1 MTIVNSPYLT
11 TKELAQL
18 LRLGERKIYDLAANG
33 EIPCVRAVG
42 KLLFPRD
49 EINAWLNDTRS
60 GPLMRPVTDIP
71 PIIAGSHD
79 PLLDW
84 ALRNAGSGLAGSF
97 DGSHDGLEKFAN
109 KQIAVCLLHIK
120 EDGEWNLPIAK
131 RMCRGEPAVLIE
143 FGVRERGIIVP
154 KGNPLNIASLHDFK
168 RRRVARRHDTAS
180 SQIMLTEMLEDVGLQ
195 PHLLFTGQKIAR
207 SEEDLAKTVKSGQA
221 EVGFGLKAVAEL
233 HGLDFI
239 PLVTERLDFLIWRKA
254 WFEPQFQKLWSFIQ
268 SDDFRTQ
275 GEAMTGYDL
284 TGLGTVLFNGGN

>member
-120 EDGEWNLPIAK
+120 EDGEWNLPICSLAHIHFTDFSL
-131 RMCRGEPAVLIE
+131 CSDVA
-143 FGVRERGIIVP
+143 
-154 KGNPLNIASLHDFK
+154 GNRVQLSIGTMYLHF
-168 RRRVARRHDTAS
+168 
-180 SQIMLTEMLEDVGLQ
+180 I
-195 PHLLFTGQKIAR
+195 LLAHT
-207 SEEDLAKTVKSGQA
+207 L
-221 EVGFGLKAVAEL
+221 
-233 HGLDFI
+233 
-239 PLVTERLDFLIWRKA
+239 
-254 WFEPQFQKLWSFIQ
+254 
-268 SDDFRTQ
+268 
-275 GEAMTGYDL
+275 
-284 TGLGTVLFNGGN
+284 